1 MVRGRRWWGRR
12 RHAEDR
18 RDAGSAGPKSTARVS
33 GRSQS
38 SALGPIGPYDLSC
51 CCPAAPVVKVLLP
64 GPAGGPRVD
73 LLLCAHHYR
82 EHHDALT
89 RAGGRVYESCDFS
102 LDLPAPQP
110 TNVRA
115 EGGGSRV

>member
-1 MVRGRRWWGRR
+1 M
-12 RHAEDR
+12 
-18 RDAGSAGPKSTARVS
+18 
-33 GRSQS
+33 
-38 SALGPIGPYDLSC
+38 
-51 CCPAAPVVKVLLP
+51 
-64 GPAGGPRVD
+64 D

-82 EHHDALT
+82 EHHYVLT